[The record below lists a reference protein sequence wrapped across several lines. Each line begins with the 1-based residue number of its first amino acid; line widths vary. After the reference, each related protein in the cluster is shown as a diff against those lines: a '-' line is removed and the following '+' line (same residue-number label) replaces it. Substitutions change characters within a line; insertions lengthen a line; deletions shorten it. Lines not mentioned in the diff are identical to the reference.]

1 MEMIAEKTD
10 TETIDRIF
18 GAQQKKALEMRQ
30 EAILERKKRL
40 QKLRS
45 WLLENRTAIQ
55 NAIYRDFKKPA
66 GEVDGAEIF
75 HLLSEIKLALA
86 KLDQWAAAKK
96 VDAPITFLGTRSYL
110 RAEPRGVC
118 LIISPWNYP
127 LSLAVGPLIS
137 ALAAGNTAMVKP
149 SEVTPHTARL
159 IATMAAELFDESVV
173 SVLDGDAEVS
183 KYLTS
188 LPFDHIFFTGSPS
201 IGKSV
206 MKAAAENLTS
216 VTLELGGK
224 SPAFVT
230 STARIEEAAERIA
243 FGKFLNA
250 GQTCIATDY
259 VLVDEK
265 IADRLVKALK
275 EKTVKLFAEKGQA
288 LRDSKHY
295 TRMVSGKHWLRMNAL
310 LQDAVTSGATL
321 EMGGEVDEDDRFFHP
336 TILTNV
342 AYNSRIL
349 EEEIFG
355 PILPVITY
363 SSLKDALKMVNTHAK
378 PLALYIFS
386 QSQHEQQQIEQATS
400 SGAVCINDTAIHF
413 LNNHLPFGGVNNSG
427 TGSTH
432 GHYGFLA
439 FSHLKPVLKQRNGFT
454 SISAMRPPYTKSV
467 QRLMDWLFKM
477 F

>member
-1 MEMIAEKTD
+1 MIAEKIETR
-10 TETIDRIF
+10 TIDRIF
-18 GAQQKKALEMRQ
+18 GVQQKKALEMRQ
-30 EAILERKKRL
+30 EAISERKKRL
-40 QKLRS
+40 YKLRT

-55 NAIYRDFKKPA
+55 QAIYSDFKKPA
-66 GEVDGAEIF
+66 GEVDGTEIF
-75 HLLSEIKLALA
+75 HLLSEIKLAIG
-86 KLDQWAAAKK
+86 KLDEWTTAKK

-118 LIISPWNYP
+118 LIIAPWNYP
-127 LSLAVGPLIS
+127 FSLAVGPLVS
-137 ALAAGNTAMVKP
+137 ALAAGNTAIIKP

-159 IATMAAELFDESVV
+159 IATMGGELFDESVV
-173 SVLDGDAEVS
+173 SVLEGDAEVS

-188 LPFDHIFFTGSPS
+188 LPFDHIFFTGSPA
-201 IGKSV
+201 IGKLV

-230 STARIEEAAERIA
+230 AKARVDEAAERIA

-250 GQTCIATDY
+250 GQTCIAPDY

-265 IADRLVKALK
+265 IATRLIKALK
-275 EKTVKLFAEKGQA
+275 EKTEKLFTEKGQA
-288 LRDSKHY
+288 LRESKHY
-295 TRMVSGKHWLRMNAL
+295 TRMVSSKHWLRMNAL
-310 LQDAVTSGATL
+310 LQDALANGATL
-321 EMGGEVDEDDRFFHP
+321 EMGGEVDEHERFFHP

-342 AYNSRIL
+342 AHTNRL
-349 EEEIFG
+349 MEEEIFG
-355 PILPVITY
+355 PILPIITY
-363 SSLKDALKMVNTHAK
+363 SSLQEALKMVNSHSK

-386 QSQHEQQQIEQATS
+386 QSQQEQQQIARTTS
-400 SGAVCINDTAIHF
+400 SGAVCINDTALHF

-427 TGSTH
+427 IGSTH

-454 SISAMRPPYTKSV
+454 NISPMRPPYTKGV

>member
-1 MEMIAEKTD
+1 MEMMAEKTE
-10 TETIDRIF
+10 TGTIDRIF
-18 GAQQKKALEMRQ
+18 KAQQKKALEMRS

-40 QKLRS
+40 QKLRN
-45 WLLENRTAIQ
+45 WLLENRPAIQ
-55 NAIYRDFKKPA
+55 QAIYSDFKKPA
-66 GEVDGAEIF
+66 GEVDGTEIF
-75 HLLSEIKLALA
+75 HLLSEIKLATG
-86 KLDQWAAAKK
+86 KLDQWTAAKK

-118 LIISPWNYP
+118 LVIAPWNYP
-127 LSLAVGPLIS
+127 ISLAVGPLIS
-137 ALAAGNTAMVKP
+137 ALAAGNTVIIKP
-149 SEVTPHTARL
+149 SEITPHTAHL
-159 IATMAAELFDESVV
+159 IAIMAAELFDESVV
-173 SVLDGDAEVS
+173 SVLEGDAEVS

-188 LPFDHIFFTGSPS
+188 LPFNHIFFTGSPA

-230 STARIEEAAERIA
+230 ATARIEEAAERIA

-250 GQTCIATDY
+250 GQTCIAPDY
-259 VLVDEK
+259 VLADEK

-275 EKTVKLFAEKGQA
+275 EKTLKLFTEKDQA

-295 TRMVSGKHWLRMNAL
+295 TRMVSSRHWLRMNAL
-310 LQDAVTSGATL
+310 LQDAVSKGAKI
-321 EMGGEVDEDDRFFHP
+321 EMGGEVNEEDRFFHP

-342 AYNSRIL
+342 AHNSRLL

-355 PILPVITY
+355 PILPVLTY
-363 SSLKDALKMVNTHAK
+363 SSLKDALKMVNSHDK
-378 PLALYIFS
+378 PLALYVFS
-386 QSQHEQQQIEQATS
+386 QSKSEQQQIAQATS
-400 SGAVCINDTAIHF
+400 SGAVCINDTALHF

-427 TGSTH
+427 MGSTH
-432 GHYGFLA
+432 GYYGFLA

-454 SISAMRPPYTKSV
+454 NITAMRPPYTKGV
-467 QRLMDWLFKM
+467 QRIMDWLFKM